1 MKHKIHVITVITSV
15 ERLGYFSFLGRIDWR
30 IKRRGARNKQLLVDF
45 LRENTAKFG
54 LHQNKIKLLLQVIMF
69 KMKYQK
75 ILTRVP

>member
-1 MKHKIHVITVITSV
+1 M
-15 ERLGYFSFLGRIDWR
+15 GRIDWR

-75 ILTRVP
+75 ILTRVS

>member
-1 MKHKIHVITVITSV
+1 MITSV

-45 LRENTAKFG
+45 LRVNTSKFG

-75 ILTRVP
+75 ILTRVS